1 MDEEYLFYN
10 DTIIF
15 NGSYSVGDSECVSV
29 YVNVYDDN
37 LVEGTEEVS
46 YVDNDN
52 DDGFHFP
59 GINVQTFI
67 IDNDCKSLDCIEII
81 LVIGC
86 VYIHTLT
93 VYIDLSIGFQETSY
107 SVSESDGLL
116 EIIVGPVADEN
127 GNVPDVAIPLGV
139 RVTSKDGTAVG
150 KNYHTETI

>member
-1 MDEEYLFYN
+1 MDLEYLFYN

-46 YVDNDN
+46 DVDNDN

-67 IDNDCKSLDCIEII
+67 IDNDCKHFDCKEII

-86 VYIHTLT
+86 VYIH
-93 VYIDLSIGFQETSY
+93 
-107 SVSESDGLL
+107 
-116 EIIVGPVADEN
+116 
-127 GNVPDVAIPLGV
+127 
-139 RVTSKDGTAVG
+139 
-150 KNYHTETI
+150 